1 MPLIIS
7 VIRKNVPALSNELC
21 LPSSHRSLRGKRKP
35 CGGGPAGVAAQMV
48 EDEKAAVA
56 AGFKCLDVTVPAKV
70 VRGRARAS
78 AVRDLVEAMV
88 VGMTILPTRKWARW
102 MIPLVVGFE
111 NAGIHTCP
119 SSFFAKINALPPRGA
134 CLPYWLELAA
144 SD

>member
-56 AGFKCLDVTVPAKV
+56 AGFKCLDITVPAKV
-70 VRGRARAS
+70 VRCRARAS

-88 VGMTILPTRKWARW
+88 VGMTILPTWKWARW
-102 MIPLVVGFE
+102 MIPLVVRFE
-111 NAGIHTCP
+111 NAAVVRYEYFILV
-119 SSFFAKINALPPRGA
+119 SSSLFGG
-134 CLPYWLELAA
+134 CLAYLIG
-144 SD
+144 